1 MILGEAPKVT
11 EALIASKII
20 DVAFTNLENTLI
32 TVCVITLENGFTV
45 TGESAC
51 VSEENFDKDIGEN
64 IAYNNAKE
72 KVWVLEGYL
81 LKEQVFIETE
91 CKPDLI
97 YQYQELDELGAKLWE
112 EIHELKQIAGT
123 ENIRRHL
130 KNQRKCIKQYLK
142 ILHERMIEEG
152 IIVMATTN

>member
-11 EALIASKII
+11 EELIDSKII
-20 DVAFTNLENTLI
+20 DITFTRLENTLI
-32 TVCVITLENGFTV
+32 TVCVLTLENGFTI

-72 KVWVLEGYL
+72 KIWVLEGYL
-81 LKEQVFIETE
+81 LKEQVYFDTKVNNNI
-91 CKPDLI
+91 I
-97 YQYQELDELGAKLWE
+97 YEYQTLSKRDAELWE
-112 EIHELKQIAGT
+112 ETQELKQIPGT
-123 ENIRRHL
+123 ENLCRHL

-152 IIVMATTN
+152 VITII